1 MKTIKIFSI
10 TCLILISLN
19 SFSAIHVIN
28 QSGTE
33 FTPVNPTVNVGDVI
47 RWVWADG
54 SHTTSSRTIP
64 VGATAWDA
72 PLNSTHTSFDYTI
85 TVAGNYSYACS
96 IHESMGMVGSFTAV
110 VVATGVNEIPL
121 SQGFLIYP
129 NPASTFINIST
140 ELSGDVLLS
149 DVIGRNIKRIK
160 LSDLPTDKS
169 SYQLDLSGIEDG
181 IYIVS
186 LIPTDSR
193 KRISLKFIKKE

>member
-10 TCLILISLN
+10 TCLILISIN

-28 QSGTE
+28 QSGME
-33 FTPVNPTVNVGDVI
+33 FTPANPTVNVGDVI
-47 RWVWADG
+47 HWVWADG

-64 VGATAWDA
+64 VGATTWDA
-72 PLNSTHTSFDYTI
+72 PLNSTHTSFDYTV
-85 TVAGNYSYACS
+85 TVAGSYSYACT

-129 NPASTFINIST
+129 NPASTSINIST
-140 ELSGDVLLS
+140 ELNGDILLS
-149 DVIGRNIKRIK
+149 DVIGRNIKRLK
-160 LSDLPTDKS
+160 LSELPIDKS

-186 LIPTDSR
+186 IIPTDSK